1 MCVWGGWACFD
12 CILYLLVR
20 VLCVGVCVVHI
31 RAACVVCRCE
41 WCVCAG
47 VGGVHVY
54 AQVWVA
60 CVQV

>member
-1 MCVWGGWACFD
+1 MCFD